1 MLDVDVGTSFN
12 MTYTIPVNDMN
23 VTVSA
28 ITILDDTSPETDEV
42 FTLSLT
48 KGSETLNIFTRQ
60 SVVTITIEDNDGEPT

>member
-28 ITILDDTSPETDEV
+28 ITIIDDTSPETDEV

-48 KGSETLNIFTRQ
+48 KGSETLNIFTRE
-60 SVVTITIEDNDGEPT
+60 SVVTITIQDNDGEPT